1 MSISR
6 FEQMNGQIKSRDFE
20 EFCKDICVSW
30 ARYSFGEFF
39 KAFKVRISTLDDST
53 SIAVTLEITQI
64 LLNTYKC

>member
-1 MSISR
+1 
-6 FEQMNGQIKSRDFE
+6 MNGQIKSRDFE

-30 ARYSFGEFF
+30 ARYSFSEFF
-39 KAFKVRISTLDDST
+39 EAFQVRISTLDDST